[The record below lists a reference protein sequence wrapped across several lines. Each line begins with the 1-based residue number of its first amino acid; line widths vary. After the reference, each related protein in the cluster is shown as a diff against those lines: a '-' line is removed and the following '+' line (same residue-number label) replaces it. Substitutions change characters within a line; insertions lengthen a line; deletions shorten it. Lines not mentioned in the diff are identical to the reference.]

1 MVKIRLRRVG
11 TKARPFYRMVVAN
24 STDPR
29 NGRFVEILGTY
40 NPVAKPVH
48 VNISEDRALHWL
60 MQGAQPSETAAI
72 VLNKL
77 GVLDRYFEARP
88 KAKQGYK
95 FLDKRTA
102 AMSVKSVMETPAAAP
117 KEPAPPKPE
126 PSQAAPEEVTESSAP
141 EIEPIA
147 ASEPV
152 SEAADSADDTAAET
166 PKEPE
171 APAAP
176 ADEPPVETT
185 APSEEKPE

>member
-1 MVKIRLRRVG
+1 
-11 TKARPFYRMVVAN
+11 MVVAN
-24 STDPR
+24 SPDPR

-40 NPVAKPVH
+40 NPVVKPVH
-48 VNISEDRALHWL
+48 ISIKEDRAMHWL
-60 MQGAQPSETAAI
+60 MQGAQPSQTAAI
-72 VLNKL
+72 VLSKL

-102 AMSVKSVMETPAAAP
+102 AMSVKSVIETPKDQPATAPAAAP
-117 KEPAPPKPE
+117 
-126 PSQAAPEEVTESSAP
+126 AAAEVEASSAP
-141 EIEPIA
+141 EIEPVA

-152 SEAADSADDTAAET
+152 EKAADSATDTGTDT
-166 PKEPE
+166 PAEPE

-176 ADEPPVETT
+176 ADEPPVETQ

>member
-1 MVKIRLRRVG
+1 
-11 TKARPFYRMVVAN
+11 MVVAN

-29 NGRFVEILGTY
+29 NGRFVEVLGTY

-48 VNISEDRALHWL
+48 VSISEDRALHWL

-102 AMSVKSVMETPAAAP
+102 AMSVKSVIETPKEQPAPAATAAP
-117 KEPAPPKPE
+117 
-126 PSQAAPEEVTESSAP
+126 AAPEASSSP

-152 SEAADSADDTAAET
+152 EQAADSSDDSAPET
-166 PKEPE
+166 PAEPE
-171 APAAP
+171 APASP
-176 ADEPPVETT
+176 ADEPPVETQ
-185 APSEEKPE
+185 APSEEKSE

>member
-1 MVKIRLRRVG
+1 
-11 TKARPFYRMVVAN
+11 MVVAN

-40 NPVAKPVH
+40 NPVVKPVH
-48 VNISEDRALHWL
+48 ISIKEDRAMHWL
-60 MQGAQPSETAAI
+60 MQGAQPSQTAAI
-72 VLNKL
+72 VLSKL

-88 KAKQGYK
+88 KAKLGYK

-102 AMSVKSVMETPAAAP
+102 AMSVKSVIETPKEQPAPAPAAAV
-117 KEPAPPKPE
+117 
-126 PSQAAPEEVTESSAP
+126 AAPVEVDTPSAP

-152 SEAADSADDTAAET
+152 EQAAETAAEA
-166 PKEPE
+166 PAEPE
-171 APAAP
+171 APAQP
-176 ADEPPVETT
+176 ADEPPAETP

>member
-11 TKARPFYRMVVAN
+11 TKARPYYRMVVAN

-29 NGRFVEILGTY
+29 NGRFVEVLGTY

-48 VNISEDRALHWL
+48 VSISEDRALHWL

-102 AMSVKSVMETPAAAP
+102 AMSVKSVMEAPAAAP
-117 KEPAPPKPE
+117 KEQPAP
-126 PSQAAPEEVTESSAP
+126 AAPEAAEAASAP
-141 EIEPIA
+141 EIEQIA

-152 SEAADSADDTAAET
+152 EQAADTATESPA
-166 PKEPE
+166 EPE
-171 APAAP
+171 APSAP
-176 ADEPPVETT
+176 ADEPPVETQ

>member
-1 MVKIRLRRVG
+1 
-11 TKARPFYRMVVAN
+11 MVVAN

-29 NGRFVEILGTY
+29 NGRFVEVLGTY

-48 VNISEDRALHWL
+48 VSISEDRALHWL
-60 MQGAQPSETAAI
+60 MQGAQPSQTAAI

-102 AMSVKSVMETPAAAP
+102 AMSVKSVIETPKEQPAPAVAAP
-117 KEPAPPKPE
+117 APAE
-126 PSQAAPEEVTESSAP
+126 ASSAP

-152 SEAADSADDTAAET
+152 EQAADSSDDTA
-166 PKEPE
+166 PEPE

-176 ADEPPVETT
+176 ADEPPVETQ

>member
-1 MVKIRLRRVG
+1 
-11 TKARPFYRMVVAN
+11 MVVAN

-29 NGRFVEILGTY
+29 NGRFVEVLGTY

-48 VNISEDRALHWL
+48 VSISEDRALHWL

-102 AMSVKSVMETPAAAP
+102 AMSVKSVIETPAAAP
-117 KEPAPPKPE
+117 KEAPTPAPAE
-126 PSQAAPEEVTESSAP
+126 ASSAP

-152 SEAADSADDTAAET
+152 VQAADSSDDTAPEA
-166 PKEPE
+166 PAEPE
-171 APAAP
+171 APTAP
-176 ADEPPVETT
+176 ADEPPVETQAT
-185 APSEEKPE
+185 SEEKSE

>member
-1 MVKIRLRRVG
+1 
-11 TKARPFYRMVVAN
+11 MVVAN

-29 NGRFVEILGTY
+29 NGRFVEVLGTY

-48 VNISEDRALHWL
+48 VSISEDRALHWL
-60 MQGAQPSETAAI
+60 MQGAQPSQTAAI

-102 AMSVKSVMETPAAAP
+102 AMSVKSVIETP
-117 KEPAPPKPE
+117 KEQPASAPAPAP
-126 PSQAAPEEVTESSAP
+126 AAEASSAP

-152 SEAADSADDTAAET
+152 EQAADSSDDTAPEA
-166 PKEPE
+166 PAEPE

-176 ADEPPVETT
+176 ADEPPVETQ
-185 APSEEKPE
+185 ASSEEKPE